1 MHVKNASQE
10 QERKR
15 LGLFKDVFRKKEISL
30 WHIAERHINNAE
42 ALYAIAHGKFSLRGV
57 LYPRNKDPVLEAA
70 NLYHAAAI
78 DFIVSG
84 HPLRAAESF
93 ERSADLLIEHCNDKA
108 AKLYL
113 IKINSG
119 AVPHVFPP
127 DHNNAVEAAMARP
140 FASTL
145 NLAAWDYLTASVLYG
160 EGHRRGRSRSYEA
173 AFKIFTD
180 LGFNANDMSK
190 AMSRTEVFVSRVAN
204 QAQQS

>member
-15 LGLFKDVFRKKEISL
+15 LGLLKNVFRKKEISL
-30 WHIAERHINNAE
+30 WHVAERHINNAE
-42 ALYAIAHGKFSLRGV
+42 ALYDLAHGKFSLRGS

-70 NLYHAAAI
+70 NLYHAVAI

-93 ERSADLLIEHCNDKA
+93 EKSADLLIEYCNDSA

-113 IKINSG
+113 IRSNTGVMPRI
-119 AVPHVFPP
+119 FPA
-127 DHNNAVEAAMARP
+127 DHNAGETIKTSP
-140 FASTL
+140 FASIL
-145 NLAAWDYLTASVLYG
+145 NYAAWDYLTASILYG
-160 EGHRRGRSRSYEA
+160 EGHRRGGSRSYEA
-173 AFKIFTD
+173 ALKVFID
-180 LGFNANDMSK
+180 LGFNENWMPK
-190 AMSRTEVFVSRVAN
+190 AISRLEGFVSRVAN

>member
-15 LGLFKDVFRKKEISL
+15 LGLLKDVFRKKEVSL
-30 WHIAERHINNAE
+30 WRVAEHHINNAE
-42 ALYAIAHGKFSLRGV
+42 ALYGLSHGKFSLRGA

-93 ERSADLLIEHCNDKA
+93 EKSADLLIEHCNNKA

-113 IKINSG
+113 IGSNS
-119 AVPHVFPP
+119 AMAPHIFPSG
-127 DHNNAVEAAMARP
+127 HNNAEEAVKTRP
-140 FASTL
+140 FTSIL

-173 AFKIFTD
+173 ALKVFTD
-180 LGFNANDMSK
+180 LGFNEKEMPK
-190 AMSRTEVFVSRVAN
+190 AISRMEGFVSRVAN
-204 QAQQS
+204 QVQQS